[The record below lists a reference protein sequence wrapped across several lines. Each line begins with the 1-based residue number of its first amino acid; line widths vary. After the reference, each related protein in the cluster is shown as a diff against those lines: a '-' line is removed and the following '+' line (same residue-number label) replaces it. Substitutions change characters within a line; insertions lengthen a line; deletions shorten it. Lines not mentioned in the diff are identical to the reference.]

1 MARNLQSKL
10 SPTDTIRLYDINP
23 SAAEHLAN
31 EMTTNHAG
39 GAKPSIATSAAE
51 AAHDAV
57 SRPSLPQGPILT
69 PPPRRPRSSPASPS
83 PPTS

>member
-10 SPTDTIRLYDINP
+10 APTDTIRLYDINP
-23 SAAEHLAN
+23 STAERLAS

-57 SRPSLPQGPILT
+57 SP
-69 PPPRRPRSSPASPS
+69 PS
-83 PPTS
+83 PLQEPH